1 MAVPPSRKDLVDKP
15 SLCRVSAQ
23 SPLTSLRVVRR
34 NSAPV
39 AIRNGATRKPVSP
52 HQMGGGEKGV
62 KMTRNDEK
70 RYILTNSFFELEDL
84 PLAEA
89 GDSATVTVKKI
100 TAASAVTLLAD
111 DFVGAMTNIETAIGA
126 GVLAELATIVAGQLG
141 VHVSR
146 VYSRETVELLKD
158 DRIVV
163 VQHRGPRSPEWE
175 EFKWY
180 LVTFEFQFV
189 PQP

>member
-1 MAVPPSRKDLVDKP
+1 
-15 SLCRVSAQ
+15 
-23 SPLTSLRVVRR
+23 
-34 NSAPV
+34 
-39 AIRNGATRKPVSP
+39 
-52 HQMGGGEKGV
+52 
-62 KMTRNDEK
+62 MTRNDEK